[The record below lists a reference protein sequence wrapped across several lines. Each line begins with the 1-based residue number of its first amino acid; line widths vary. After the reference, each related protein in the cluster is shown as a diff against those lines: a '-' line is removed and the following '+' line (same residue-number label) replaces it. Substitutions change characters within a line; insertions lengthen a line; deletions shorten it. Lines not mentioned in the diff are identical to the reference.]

1 MVIAMITILLVVR
14 DLTHMMKEIKKM
26 TENELRLKVKSLR
39 FDLMV
44 SIRYNSKR
52 ERFFKRWDN
61 FSNILSLLFGSSVI
75 VTLFKQYELVSLIF
89 AFLITIIS
97 ACSLVI
103 NFNEKVFIHK
113 ENVKEFTDLINKLV
127 FPIESKTILIEV
139 EKEINLLNAK
149 EGEPLSTLYDICY
162 NEQLEAEGA
171 NQKPINICCL
181 RKVFAQY
188 I

>member
-1 MVIAMITILLVVR
+1 MITILLVVR

-26 TENELRLKVKSLR
+26 TENELELKAKELR
-39 FDLMV
+39 FDLMI

-103 NFNEKVFIHK
+103 NFNEK
-113 ENVKEFTDLINKLV
+113 
-127 FPIESKTILIEV
+127 
-139 EKEINLLNAK
+139 A
-149 EGEPLSTLYDICY
+149 
-162 NEQLEAEGA
+162 
-171 NQKPINICCL
+171 
-181 RKVFAQY
+181 
-188 I
+188 